1 MHRGAWK
8 GPGKKTDFL
17 DTGKCLI
24 DKCNH
29 VYLINA
35 NNNGYLVNYSWQ
47 GLE

>member
-1 MHRGAWK
+1 MHQGACK

-24 DKCNH
+24 DKHNH
-29 VYLINA
+29 VCLINA
-35 NNNGYLVNYSWQ
+35 DNIGYLVNYSLQ